1 MAWAAGTM
9 SSFACEGDGGLKY
22 RTLGRTGLLVSEI
35 GMGCEGFVGKSR
47 QTVREFIDRMEAA
60 GINCIDL
67 YSPDPDFRSNLGAA
81 LQGRREKFV
90 LQAHLCTIWKDGQY
104 KRTREIEEVREGFQ
118 DQLQRLG
125 TDHVEIGMIHY
136 VDSLADW
143 EAVCSGPVM
152 AYARELKER
161 GIIGAIGLSS
171 HNPEAA
177 LAAVHTG
184 LVDVLMFSINP
195 AFDMLPASEDSDT
208 LFAEEFS
215 AELKGI
221 DPEHAALYSI
231 CEQHDVG
238 ITVMKP
244 FAGGRLFDAKRSPFG
259 VSLTPVQCIHYA
271 LTRPA
276 VSSVLCGYD
285 TKEQVDQAVAYENA
299 SHEEKDFASVIAN
312 EPLHAYRGQ
321 CTYCGHCKPCPAGLD
336 IGMINKF
343 YDLATMQPEVP
354 ATVRSHYEALEHT
367 ASACIG
373 CRSCE
378 SRCPFGVP
386 IAERMEKAAALFGC

>member
-1 MAWAAGTM
+1 
-9 SSFACEGDGGLKY
+9 
-22 RTLGRTGLLVSEI
+22 
-35 GMGCEGFVGKSR
+35 
-47 QTVREFIDRMEAA
+47 
-60 GINCIDL
+60 
-67 YSPDPDFRSNLGAA
+67 
-81 LQGRREKFV
+81 
-90 LQAHLCTIWKDGQY
+90 
-104 KRTREIEEVREGFQ
+104 
-118 DQLQRLG
+118 
-125 TDHVEIGMIHY
+125 
-136 VDSLADW
+136 
-143 EAVCSGPVM
+143 
-152 AYARELKER
+152 
-161 GIIGAIGLSS
+161 
-171 HNPEAA
+171 
-177 LAAVHTG
+177 
-184 LVDVLMFSINP
+184 
-195 AFDMLPASEDSDT
+195 
-208 LFAEEFS
+208 
-215 AELKGI
+215 
-221 DPEHAALYSI
+221 
-231 CEQHDVG
+231 
-238 ITVMKP
+238 MKP

-299 SHEEKDFASVIAN
+299 SHKEKDFASVIAN
-312 EPLHAYRGQ
+312 APLHAYRGQ

>member
-1 MAWAAGTM
+1 M
-9 SSFACEGDGGLKY
+9 KY
-22 RTLGRTGLLVSEI
+22 RTLGRTGLSVSEI
-35 GMGCEGFVGKSR
+35 GMGCEGLVHQPYETVKAFV
-47 QTVREFIDRMEAA
+47 DRMQA
-60 GINCIDL
+60 GGVNCIDL
-67 YSPDPDFRSNLGAA
+67 YAPNPEFRSNLGRA
-81 LQGRREKFV
+81 LEGRRDRFI
-90 LQAHLCTIWKDGQY
+90 LQAHLCTVWKDGQY
-104 KRTREIEEVREGFQ
+104 QRTRDLQEVKLGFQ
-118 DQLQRLG
+118 DQLERLK

-136 VDSLADW
+136 VDSEQDW
-143 EAVCSGPVM
+143 AQIQHSDYLDYIMG
-152 AYARELKER
+152 LKKAGVIR
-161 GIIGAIGLSS
+161 HIGISS
-171 HNPEAA
+171 HNPKVAK
-177 LAAVHTG
+177 LAAESGYVEMI
-184 LVDVLMFSINP
+184 LFSINP

-312 EPLHAYRGQ
+312 APLHAYRGQ